1 MTILQP
7 NPSSGCLLI
16 GNADGRDDMK
26 TGRLLPMNR
35 TERLLEKA
43 RGYLADMEGFL
54 AEPAVAVS
62 VLLDA
67 LPHAGPALTMKMLPL
82 LGYAGKDRVLW
93 PLYDLMIEASKDE
106 QVRHLAAVQLGL
118 AASLSK
124 DPSAL
129 KAELIEKL
137 DHPNPSVRSSCAL
150 ALGWE
155 GNWPAIEPLMV
166 HMSDPDRNVQDAV
179 VAALSS
185 MGDVRVLD
193 WLTACLETGTV
204 EEQRSIL
211 LNLWRFA
218 EQVPR
223 VEAVYLGCMETLVP
237 ELREDAL
244 SGLAMLPFST
254 TILKGYLQFL
264 GDEAPRVRRQ
274 VLANL
279 AAAEPVD
286 DEQLKETLCG
296 LLADEDA
303 QIRQAAIRLLARR

>member
-1 MTILQP
+1 MSTHPRL
-7 NPSSGCLLI
+7 SDKL
-16 GNADGRDDMK
+16 K
-26 TGRLLPMNR
+26 TGILLPMNR

-54 AEPAVAVS
+54 ADPAVAVS

-67 LPHAGPALTMKMLPL
+67 LPHADTGLSMKMLPL

-93 PLYDLMIEASKDE
+93 PLYHLMREASTDE

-118 AASLSK
+118 AASLSR

-137 DHPNPSVRSSCAL
+137 DHPNPSVRSCCAL

-155 GNWPAIEPLMV
+155 GNGLAGESLLG
-166 HMSDPDRNVQDAV
+166 HLSDPDRHVQESV
-179 VAALSS
+179 IAALTS
-185 MGDVRVLD
+185 MGDRRVLA
-193 WLTACLETGTV
+193 LLIARLETGTV
-204 EEQRSIL
+204 EEQRIVL
-211 LNLWRFA
+211 LNLWRLA
-218 EQVPR
+218 EQVPQ
-223 VEAVYLGCMETLVP
+223 VESVYLGCMETLMP
-237 ELREDAL
+237 ELRVDAL

-254 TILKGYLQFL
+254 TILMGYLRFL
-264 GDEAPRVRRQ
+264 RDEAPRIRRQ

-279 AAAEPVD
+279 LAAAPVD
-286 DEQLKETLCG
+286 DERLKETVYG